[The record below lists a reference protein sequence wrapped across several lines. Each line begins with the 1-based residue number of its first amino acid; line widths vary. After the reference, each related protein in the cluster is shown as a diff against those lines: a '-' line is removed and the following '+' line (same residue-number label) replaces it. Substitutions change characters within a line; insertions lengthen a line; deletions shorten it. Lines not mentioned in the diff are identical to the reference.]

1 MRKGGICGLMLED
14 LNGYQWTAWL
24 THTRPHPPTLE
35 ELQADLER
43 QRRVLFNAAMI
54 EAREREEVARVAA
67 AQQQTVRIQAPAAE
81 GVRVSAEPKRPAEMS
96 PSETAR
102 VDTAADRREPATEQP
117 SPWKPPPS
125 DEPHSW
131 QPRAAVSVL
140 GHGSPSLSAHRARQY
155 LMKIPG
161 SPQQSLI
168 HSSLQAATRGPEVP
182 LELGIHDVEGELLGG
197 PTCRE
202 PGSSAAGS

>member
-1 MRKGGICGLMLED
+1 MSFLFRLFRRLRTPRGYVGSDLEGNQFFEYPGVTNDSRRTKRVVKYAEGRDMWAYVGGSKRLPV
-14 LNGYQWTAWL
+14 QWTAWL

-131 QPRAAVSVL
+131 QPRAAVRR
-140 GHGSPSLSAHRARQY
+140 GS
-155 LMKIPG
+155 
-161 SPQQSLI
+161 
-168 HSSLQAATRGPEVP
+168 
-182 LELGIHDVEGELLGG
+182 
-197 PTCRE
+197 
-202 PGSSAAGS
+202 